1 MLLRDLHPVERPRER
16 LMRGGPQALSD
27 AELLALVLRTGYKG
41 RGATEV
47 AEAALKEAG
56 KDLTRCTFEELRRL
70 KGVGVSR
77 AAALVAAFELARR
90 ACEAGRPVL
99 DSPARVYE
107 LVPPAVRAARKEHFL
122 AFYVDAR
129 SQLIHQETVSIGTLS
144 ASLVHPRE
152 VFAPAVAHSAAAVIV
167 AHNHPSGDCSPST
180 EDKDAT
186 RRLSRAGELLG
197 IPLLDHLVVGAAR
210 FFSFKDAGLLT

>member
-1 MLLRDLHPVERPRER
+1 MHPVERPHER
-16 LMRGGPQALSD
+16 LARSGPRALSD
-27 AELLALVLRTGYKG
+27 SELLALVLRTGYKG
-41 RGATEV
+41 RAVTQV
-47 AEAALKEAG
+47 ADEALKRAG
-56 KDLTRCTFEELRRL
+56 KDLTRCTFEELSRI
-70 KGVGVSR
+70 KGVGPSR

-90 ACEAGRPVL
+90 ATEAGRPVL
-99 DSPARVYE
+99 DAPTRVYE
-107 LVPPAVRAARKEHFL
+107 LVVPAVRAARKEHFL

-129 SQLIHQETVSIGTLS
+129 SKLIHQETVSIGTLS

-167 AHNHPSGDCSPST
+167 VHNHPSGDCTPSS

-197 IPLLDHLVVGAAR
+197 IPLLDHLVVSSAR